1 MKIYF
6 LNNSKFIFLKSI
18 MDFLFALILL
28 VLITPILFSLGIL
41 VYFNFGTPIFFIQKR
56 PGYKNKV
63 FEIYKFR
70 TMENKYDKNGELAPD
85 ELRINQFGNWLR
97 KTSLDELPELLNVLK
112 GEMSFVGPRPLL
124 VDYLKFYNVEE
135 LKRHD
140 VKPGITG
147 LAQIN
152 GRNSISW
159 EEKFKFD
166 IFYSKNLSF
175 ILDIKIL
182 IITIYKVFTKK
193 GINQKGS
200 VNMPRFHR

>member
-1 MKIYF
+1 MSRIG
-6 LNNSKFIFLKSI
+6 KF
-18 MDFLFALILL
+18 
-28 VLITPILFSLGIL
+28 
-41 VYFNFGTPIFFIQKR
+41 
-56 PGYKNKV
+56 
-63 FEIYKFR
+63 
-70 TMENKYDKNGELAPD
+70 
-85 ELRINQFGNWLR
+85 LR

-124 VDYLKFYNVEE
+124 VDYLKFYSVEE

-175 ILDIKIL
+175 VLDLK
-182 IITIYKVFTKK
+182 
-193 GINQKGS
+193 
-200 VNMPRFHR
+200 M